1 VAEPKFL
8 RALLALLWIAV
19 AVVVAYWVVWFFID
33 RSALASLD
41 TPSYFAFE
49 SSFPLADGWLAVTWA
64 ASAALLG
71 ARRPSAMFWLL
82 ASGSAS
88 LYLGFM
94 DILFDLEN
102 GVYRASDTGAVATEI
117 VINVSSL
124 GIGVWTLWFGW
135 AHRKWFMELRVGGG
149 EQKPR

>member
-1 VAEPKFL
+1 MARWRVAEPRFL
-8 RALLALLWIAV
+8 RALIALLWIAF
-19 AVVVAYWVVWFFID
+19 AVVVAYWVVWFFVD
-33 RSALASLD
+33 RSMLASLD

-49 SSFPLADGWLAVTWA
+49 SSFPVADGWLAVTWA
-64 ASAALLG
+64 ASAAMLS

-82 ASGSAS
+82 AAGSAS

-102 GVYRASDTGAVATEI
+102 GVYGAPDAGAVVTEI

-124 GIGVWTLWFGW
+124 AIGAWTLWFGW
-135 AHRKWFMELRVGGG
+135 FHRRWFMQLRA
-149 EQKPR
+149 